1 VEAEDRVAPVHL
13 PFSPAQGLCGT
24 VAPVLAVV
32 AETVRGWDPTPP
44 SGPLCQVSCYSTFP
58 PNLQKVRG
66 FSTNPTKLLPD
77 RVSTK
82 DKRKLEVAGKT
93 SQTLS
98 LLPKSAYRRRV
109 ETAGK
114 LS

>member
-13 PFSPAQGLCGT
+13 PFSPAQGLGGT

-44 SGPLCQVSCYSTFP
+44 FWPPVSSVMLFDLP
-58 PNLQKVRG
+58 AK
-66 FSTNPTKLLPD
+66 PTKGAGIFNESHQTLAGQ
-77 RVSTK
+77 SEIK
-82 DKRKLEVAGKT
+82 DKRKLEVAGKS

-98 LLPKSAYRRRV
+98 LLPKSA
-109 ETAGK
+109 
-114 LS
+114 